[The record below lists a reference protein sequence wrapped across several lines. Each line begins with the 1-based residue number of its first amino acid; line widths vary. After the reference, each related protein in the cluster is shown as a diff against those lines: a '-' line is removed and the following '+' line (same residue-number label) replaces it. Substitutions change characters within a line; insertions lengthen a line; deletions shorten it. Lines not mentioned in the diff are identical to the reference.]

1 MSSLPKNETVAHELA
16 TEPIGKLL
24 RQYAMPAIIA
34 MTASS
39 LYNLV
44 DSIFVGRGCGAL
56 AFSGLTVT
64 FPLINIL
71 AAFGSLV
78 GVGGSALISIRLG
91 QKDYKTAGLV
101 LGNVVLLNLILG
113 AVAGV
118 VGLVFLDPILR
129 CFGASEDTLGY
140 ARSYMQVILWT
151 NVFTHI
157 YYGLN
162 GVLRSA
168 GHPKAAMYATI
179 VAVVL
184 NILLDPLF
192 IFAFH
197 RGVQGAAIATVLSQF
212 VAILWQVFVL
222 CRPKEVL
229 HFHRGIFHFNRRI
242 ATDML
247 AIGLSPCL
255 MNLAG
260 CAVVVVINNQLR
272 RYGGDF
278 AIGAYGVINR
288 VTFIFC
294 MIVMGLNQGM
304 QPIVGYNYGARRY
317 DRMLSVF
324 RQTALW
330 ATLVTTI
337 LFLCAEFAPEAM
349 IRIFSTD
356 ENLTAVAVPGIRI
369 VCAVFMLNGYQMVTG
384 NFFTSIGMARMSI
397 FLSLTRQV
405 LYLIPLLLLLPM
417 YWGINGVWWSM
428 SISDLLACMTAA
440 AVLLVYIRRFRDM
453 HRQQNSPDGGV
464 TVPPTG
470 EL

>member
-1 MSSLPKNETVAHELA
+1 MPSSSSTELG
-16 TEPIGKLL
+16 TKPISTLL

-39 LYNLV
+39 LYNMV
-44 DSIFVGRGCGAL
+44 DSVFVGRGCGAM
-56 AFSGLTVT
+56 AFSGLAVT

-101 LGNVVLLNLILG
+101 LGNVILLNLILG
-113 AVAGV
+113 AIVGV
-118 VGLVFLDPILR
+118 IGLLFIDPILR
-129 CFGASEDTLGY
+129 CFGASDETLGY
-140 ARSYMQVILWT
+140 ARSYMVVMLFA

-168 GHPKAAMYATI
+168 GHPKSAMYATI

-192 IFAFH
+192 IFVFH

-212 VAILWQVFVL
+212 VAIVWQFAVL
-222 CRPKEVL
+222 CRPKELL
-229 HFHRGIFHFNRRI
+229 HIHRGIFHLNRRI
-242 ATDML
+242 ASDML

-260 CAVVVVINNQLR
+260 CVVVVVINNQLR
-272 RYGGDF
+272 RYGGDL

-304 QPIVGYNYGARRY
+304 QPIVGYNYGAQRY

-337 LFLCAEFAPEAM
+337 LFLCAELIPESM

-356 ENLTAVAVPGIRI
+356 DELIAFAVPGIRI
-369 VCAVFMLNGYQMVTG
+369 VCAVFLLNGYQMVTG
-384 NFFTSIGMARMSI
+384 NFFTSIGMAKMSI

-405 LYLIPLLLLLPM
+405 LYLIPLLLILPP
-417 YWGINGVWWSM
+417 YLGVNGVWWSM
-428 SISDLLACMTAA
+428 SISDTLACATAA
-440 AVLLVYIRRFRDM
+440 VVLIIYMRRFRM
-453 HRQQNSPDGGV
+453 LHKQQQMQDATIVAPLD
-464 TVPPTG
+464 
-470 EL
+470 ELS